1 MGEKNKLKKQ
11 KDKKKKKNK
20 EQLIFLREQGIAQAK
35 QLNLMSNVFI
45 SVALND
51 IPACQHVLRII
62 TGIRDLVVKEVRA
75 QYYIAKITSHD
86 AVLDI
91 LAEDGN
97 GQLYNIEI
105 QRADTIDHARR
116 TRFYGS
122 MIDSEFLQKGK
133 SYHEMPEVRLI
144 YISETDIWKQGKTVY
159 EVEKSFNGTNIPY
172 DDGKHVTYVNAAVDD
187 NSEIAKLMNYFK
199 TADPMD
205 MSQGDLSKRVHYLK
219 CEEGG
224 YDIMC
229 EVSDK
234 IMEIGKEMGKIEGLY
249 QGRKEGRRKGRR
261 EGRREGK
268 IEGKIEGI
276 IEGKLEQAKVT
287 SVYLAGM
294 GMAVEKIAEA
304 VNSDVEVVKKW
315 IAGENKLVG

>member
-1 MGEKNKLKKQ
+1 M
-11 KDKKKKKNK
+11 
-20 EQLIFLREQGIAQAK
+20 IFR
-35 QLNLMSNVFI
+35 
-45 SVALND
+45 
-51 IPACQHVLRII
+51 HVSIII
-62 TGIRDLVVKEVRA
+62 TGIKDLVVKEVRA

-97 GQLYNIEI
+97 
-105 QRADTIDHARR
+105 
-116 TRFYGS
+116 
-122 MIDSEFLQKGK
+122 
-133 SYHEMPEVRLI
+133 
-144 YISETDIWKQGKTVY
+144 
-159 EVEKSFNGTNIPY
+159 
-172 DDGKHVTYVNAAVDD
+172 
-187 NSEIAKLMNYFK
+187 
-199 TADPMD
+199 
-205 MSQGDLSKRVHYLK
+205 
-219 CEEGG
+219 
-224 YDIMC
+224 
-229 EVSDK
+229 VSDK

>member
-1 MGEKNKLKKQ
+1 M
-11 KDKKKKKNK
+11 
-20 EQLIFLREQGIAQAK
+20 
-35 QLNLMSNVFI
+35 
-45 SVALND
+45 
-51 IPACQHVLRII
+51 
-62 TGIRDLVVKEVRA
+62 VKEVRA

-97 GQLYNIEI
+97 
-105 QRADTIDHARR
+105 
-116 TRFYGS
+116 
-122 MIDSEFLQKGK
+122 
-133 SYHEMPEVRLI
+133 
-144 YISETDIWKQGKTVY
+144 
-159 EVEKSFNGTNIPY
+159 
-172 DDGKHVTYVNAAVDD
+172 
-187 NSEIAKLMNYFK
+187 
-199 TADPMD
+199 
-205 MSQGDLSKRVHYLK
+205 
-219 CEEGG
+219 
-224 YDIMC
+224 
-229 EVSDK
+229 VSDK